1 MKILRIITL
10 LSLVFFSGSVISQDP
25 APNLTP
31 EDIRSAR
38 LDLIKVLEKG
48 ILKIQPARLSII
60 DAYMEVKI
68 YHWPPPEGAYIFP
81 QMIRL
86 FAEQGRLFSRNL
98 CEITQKYPNTMIGT
112 VYVEYY
118 TILEYRGGQDIVSRL
133 EFREN
138 TECVPGLENFF
149 QRMKRKAQDFMKE

>member
-1 MKILRIITL
+1 MKIFRIITL

-31 EDIRSAR
+31 EDISSAR